1 MTFAVNLAQSAS
13 NNVTMRNRIINGAM
27 TVAQRGSTNVT
38 QGGSVTYIAC
48 DRLGLTNYWG
58 TGQVNTA
65 QSTTAPA
72 GFSNSVS
79 LTVATAA
86 PMNGSTGY
94 AAPLWQAI
102 EGYNIADCFN
112 SSVTLSFWVRSSVTG
127 TYSVTFSNVSNLSIG
142 DGSRMYVANYTINA
156 ADTWEQKTITV
167 NLATGTASGTWN
179 TTNGSGLSVAWNLGA
194 ESNRKGDAALNNW
207 ITVSGSYPVQ
217 SAAQTNWISNSG
229 ATFYITG
236 VQLEKGTAASPFENR
251 LYGTEL
257 ALCQRYYVDL
267 ANNGGSTQ
275 NAYRAIGFGSTYNT
289 TAGTYV
295 TQVPVP
301 MRALP
306 SLTQAGTMY
315 LQNLGSTSVSSFAG
329 PYSIAGTVI
338 EGDFN
343 MVGAVAA
350 NAPGILRWNNSATQK
365 FAYSAEL

>member
-1 MTFAVNLAQSAS
+1 MSKAQGIAQSA
-13 NNVTMRNRIINGAM
+13 NQGQFKNRIINGAM

-38 QGGSVTYIAC
+38 QGGTVTYIAC

-94 AAPLWQAI
+94 AAPLWQSI

-179 TTNGSGLSVAWNLGA
+179 TTNGSGLSIAWNLGA

-217 SAAQTNWISNSG
+217 SASQTNWISNSG

-236 VQLEKGTAASPFENR
+236 VQLEKGYTATSFDYRP
-251 LYGTEL
+251 YGTEL
-257 ALCQRYYVDL
+257 ALCQRYCVVLGQSGGETVVGSGNWYTTSAAIYQMRFPVEMR
-267 ANNGGSTQ
+267 ANPTLTNVSPTIVMYTAGSGPSATTPTINSVSTSGIEFYTPTTSGSGTNGG
-275 NAYRAIGFGSTYNT
+275 G
-289 TAGTYV
+289 
-295 TQVPVP
+295 
-301 MRALP
+301 
-306 SLTQAGTMY
+306 
-315 LQNLGSTSVSSFAG
+315 TSVRYTSGKSILSS
-329 PYSIAGTVI
+329 
-338 EGDFN
+338 
-343 MVGAVAA
+343 
-350 NAPGILRWNNSATQK
+350 
-365 FAYSAEL
+365 EL